1 MSQPKPI
8 NKVIDRLLRNLGI
21 ETKVKENMAI
31 VLWPEIVGERISLES
46 KAQKVIDGVLFVKV
60 ESSTWRTELLLHKE
74 KIIKKINKR
83 IGKPVIAE
91 IRFI

>member
-1 MSQPKPI
+1 MRPF
-8 NKVIDRLLRNLGI
+8 
-21 ETKVKENMAI
+21 VKENMAI